1 MSTAEL
7 KSFLH
12 QLIEGTS
19 DSTTLRKV
27 FQLLIEAQND
37 WWNELSDVEK
47 QKTLES
53 LKEAKEGQ
61 TRSHKSVL
69 DDLSK
74 KYPQLN
80 F

>member
-19 DSTTLRKV
+19 DNTTLKKV
-27 FQLLIEAQND
+27 FQLLTEAQND
-37 WWNELSDVEK
+37 WWNEMSDAEK
-47 QKTLES
+47 EKTLTS
-53 LKEAKEGQ
+53 LQQANKGE
-61 TRSHKSVL
+61 THSHKHVL

-74 KYPQLN
+74 KYPQLK